1 MLILMCERDYVN
13 EGTSASFLPGS
24 AEPRDPAWMLNR
36 SKLTT
41 PGPWFWRE
49 ANSTLSRCPH
59 LC

>member
-24 AEPRDPAWMLNR
+24 AEPQDPAWMLNR

-41 PGPWFWRE
+41 PGP
-49 ANSTLSRCPH
+49 
-59 LC
+59 